1 MSWGKRGGKHS
12 KRGSNKFKV
21 GRHKRAHHLLELSLA
36 SLGRAQHVR
45 EVVVKDEAGDIAG
58 ACLDGDRAKRTA
70 YGVRKPNHLSLKL
83 C

>member
-12 KRGSNKFKV
+12 RRGRNKFKV
-21 GRHKRAHHLLELSLA
+21 GRHKRAHHLLEVSLA

-58 ACLDGDRAKRTA
+58 ACLDGDSTA
-70 YGVRKPNHLSLKL
+70 QS
-83 C
+83 